1 VAALSSDK
9 PAILTG
15 NMMSS
20 QCFETENSSQLK
32 RWHPYQWHRITTG
45 QNDQLD
51 HRGGSAPRDKRL
63 LAISLSL
70 SQPGDGFPTDTGALP
85 VGRRPKAQKTWPTK
99 ILAAMKV
106 DNCRLIVPIRFFF
119 ILRTI
124 DGLV

>member
-1 VAALSSDK
+1 MIHHDNPHGICENREPYDNPFKVVAALSSDK

-70 SQPGDGFPTDTGALP
+70 SQPAEVGPTDGVT
-85 VGRRPKAQKTWPTK
+85 RSNRPRAQPE
-99 ILAAMKV
+99 
-106 DNCRLIVPIRFFF
+106 R
-119 ILRTI
+119 
-124 DGLV
+124 